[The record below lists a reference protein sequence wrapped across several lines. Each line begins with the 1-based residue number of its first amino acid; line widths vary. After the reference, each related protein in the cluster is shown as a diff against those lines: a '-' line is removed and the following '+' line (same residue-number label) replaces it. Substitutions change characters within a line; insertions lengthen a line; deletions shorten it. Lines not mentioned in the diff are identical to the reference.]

1 MKILVLAGLA
11 LMLAACGGG
20 GGGGSAA
27 TGGGIA
33 LNITDAPVKDADIDE
48 VWVRFT
54 QVIVHP
60 ADGSGDIIVDVEDDS
75 DPNDIKPYR
84 DIELKS
90 LVGGKTMLLGKIPL
104 DAGDYSWIRL
114 VIDPAHTH
122 IVETSGG
129 DYLVDCP
136 SCTQSGFKLNRAFTI
151 DATGW
156 IDFTIDFDL
165 RKSITLSQPNK
176 PRDDFHYKLR
186 PTLRILE
193 TALASSSISGEVT
206 DQRSDMTNPPA
217 TPEGCW
223 VYVYDGDAATIV
235 PDDICLDPDTSVCPA
250 ADRPLLETQVMYDA
264 VNNDGTYDYDTGYI
278 YPGTYTIALV
288 CEADDPDVDEDL
300 LYIDV
305 TEVFADAVAGGVTQD
320 LVLSDRTRL
329 TLAKTMAN
337 ADEDGSGSVTVND
350 TLTYQLVAANAGDV
364 TLSGVTVDDTLSGL
378 GPLACDQTQPAT
390 LAPGELLTC
399 TADYVVQAADEGT
412 DIVNTATAYSDQTAP
427 VTSSLTVPVA
437 IAP

>member
-1 MKILVLAGLA
+1 M
-11 LMLAACGGG
+11 
-20 GGGGSAA
+20 
-27 TGGGIA
+27 
-33 LNITDAPVKDADIDE
+33 
-48 VWVRFT
+48 
-54 QVIVHP
+54 
-60 ADGSGDIIVDVEDDS
+60 
-75 DPNDIKPYR
+75 
-84 DIELKS
+84 
-90 LVGGKTMLLGKIPL
+90 
-104 DAGDYSWIRL
+104 
-114 VIDPAHTH
+114 
-122 IVETSGG
+122 
-129 DYLVDCP
+129 
-136 SCTQSGFKLNRAFTI
+136 
-151 DATGW
+151 
-156 IDFTIDFDL
+156 
-165 RKSITLSQPNK
+165 
-176 PRDDFHYKLR
+176 
-186 PTLRILE
+186 
-193 TALASSSISGEVT
+193 
-206 DQRSDMTNPPA
+206 
-217 TPEGCW
+217 
-223 VYVYDGDAATIV
+223 

-378 GPLACDQTQPAT
+378 GPLVCDQTQPAT

-412 DIVNTATAYSDQTAP
+412 DIVNSATAYSDQTAP

>member
-223 VYVYDGDAATIV
+223 VYVYDGDA
-235 PDDICLDPDTSVCPA
+235 
-250 ADRPLLETQVMYDA
+250 
-264 VNNDGTYDYDTGYI
+264 G
-278 YPGTYTIALV
+278 
-288 CEADDPDVDEDL
+288 
-300 LYIDV
+300 
-305 TEVFADAVAGGVTQD
+305 
-320 LVLSDRTRL
+320 
-329 TLAKTMAN
+329 
-337 ADEDGSGSVTVND
+337 
-350 TLTYQLVAANAGDV
+350 
-364 TLSGVTVDDTLSGL
+364 
-378 GPLACDQTQPAT
+378 
-390 LAPGELLTC
+390 
-399 TADYVVQAADEGT
+399 
-412 DIVNTATAYSDQTAP
+412 
-427 VTSSLTVPVA
+427 
-437 IAP
+437 